1 MLQGERIQEA
11 KRILA
16 QVWEEMQRGY
26 VDDTTTFL
34 QTAVYCQVNIDRI
47 VFMGNK
53 YLEAD
58 VRKDGGATIF
68 NKECAYREEPP
79 HRYVNVIDNACKML
93 RCPECKCQIQAY
105 PFSYAVG
112 TRGYSFCPYCGKDM
126 RKHETEKTTS

>member
-1 MLQGERIQEA
+1 MMQGERLKEVE
-11 KRILA
+11 RILA
-16 QVWEEMQRGY
+16 QVWEEMQCGY

-34 QTAVYCQVNIDRI
+34 QTAVYCQVDINRI

-58 VRKDGGATIF
+58 VSKDGGATIF
-68 NKECAYREEPP
+68 NKECAYREEPL
-79 HRYVNVIDNACKML
+79 HRYVNAIDNGCKML

-112 TRGYSFCPYCGKDM
+112 TRGYSFCPYCGKEM
-126 RKHETEKTTS
+126 RKHEK